1 LSDPD
6 HKVADMHGA
15 WGEKKMFGK
24 TTIGII
30 RSTFIIDEEGRIIKL
45 FAKVRVKNHS
55 QDVLDVLRA

>member
-1 LSDPD
+1 
-6 HKVADMHGA
+6 MHGA